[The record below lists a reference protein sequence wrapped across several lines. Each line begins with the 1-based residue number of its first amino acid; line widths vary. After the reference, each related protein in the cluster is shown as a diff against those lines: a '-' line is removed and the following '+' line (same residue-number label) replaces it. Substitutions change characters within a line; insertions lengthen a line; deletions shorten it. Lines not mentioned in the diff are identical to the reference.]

1 MARSVEEALLAAAG
15 TPLRLSPEH
24 RVIIGLVGEGSRVL
38 DLGCGEGDL
47 LRALQVVKGVR
58 AEGIELSE
66 PCIRACVA
74 KGLLNVHQGDL
85 DEGLADYPDQSVD
98 YVILTNTMQAL
109 RQPAFLLGEMA
120 RVGRRCIVGFPNFA
134 HWQLRWQLAV
144 RGRMP
149 VTARLPYAW
158 HESPNIHL
166 TTLADFRDLC
176 RSSRLRILE
185 ELPLRTVGDR
195 CRRVR
200 FLPNLRADEAVFVLE
215 RDLR

>member
-1 MARSVEEALLAAAG
+1 
-15 TPLRLSPEH
+15 
-24 RVIIGLVGEGSRVL
+24 
-38 DLGCGEGDL
+38 
-47 LRALQVVKGVR
+47 
-58 AEGIELSE
+58 
-66 PCIRACVA
+66 
-74 KGLLNVHQGDL
+74 
-85 DEGLADYPDQSVD
+85 
-98 YVILTNTMQAL
+98 
-109 RQPAFLLGEMA
+109 
-120 RVGRRCIVGFPNFA
+120 
-134 HWQLRWQLAV
+134 
-144 RGRMP
+144 